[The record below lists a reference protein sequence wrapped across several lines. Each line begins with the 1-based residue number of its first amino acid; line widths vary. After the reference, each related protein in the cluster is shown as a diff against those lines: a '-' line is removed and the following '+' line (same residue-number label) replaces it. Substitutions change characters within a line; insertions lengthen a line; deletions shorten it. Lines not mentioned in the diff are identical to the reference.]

1 MWSTS
6 CPVHSD
12 LTNTEFLRRHARRL
26 LRRAHADSTSTAMP
40 VVRRLLAAGV
50 SRAETLTELHETRA
64 SVQLKH
70 VLNMLAVEL
79 GHFGWDAC
87 KLVLDTREP
96 AVIDRYRF
104 DAGAFGDYEKV
115 WFANDAQA
123 REWQREHGG
132 YVVGYGDQAVA
143 ILWRK

>member
-1 MWSTS
+1 
-6 CPVHSD
+6 
-12 LTNTEFLRRHARRL
+12 
-26 LRRAHADSTSTAMP
+26 MP

-50 SRAETLTELHETRA
+50 TRAKTLAELYETRA
-64 SVQLKH
+64 NVQLKH
-70 VLNMLAVEL
+70 VLNMLALEL

-87 KLVLDTREP
+87 KPVLDTREA

-115 WFANDAQA
+115 WFAGAGAA

-132 YVVGYGDQAVA
+132 YIVEYGDQAVA
-143 ILWRK
+143 ILWRE

>member
-26 LRRAHADSTSTAMP
+26 LRRAREDNVSTALP

-50 SRAETLTELHETRA
+50 TRAKTLADLHETRA
-64 SVQLKH
+64 DIQLKH

-79 GHFGWDAC
+79 GHVGWDAC
-87 KLVLDTREP
+87 KPALDTHDP
-96 AVIDRYRF
+96 AIIDRYRF

-115 WFANDAQA
+115 WFPTAAPA

-132 YVVGYGDQAVA
+132 YIVEYGDQAVA
-143 ILWRK
+143 ILWRE